1 MTNSEAQQFSN
12 FEVTLQDDFKVLQKK
27 MLYKATP

>member
-12 FEVTLQDDFKVLQKK
+12 FEVTLQDDFKVLKK